1 MNFLVGILTSE
12 KIDKLERC
20 IKSVL
25 AQVDPT
31 NVIVVINS
39 QDEKYQNLAVFL
51 SEQYNLKSI
60 VTESNGKPGK
70 GKNSLL
76 KYFLDTD
83 YTHVV
88 PVDGDDYLLPNA
100 IEVLTNAT
108 TKHNADI
115 IGLIDGL
122 CLLGDN
128 LIETKEWFVH
138 QEYMNRITDS
148 IDPKLFRKFNLQL
161 ERVRRT
167 ASEYGNLFNRFIVVS
182 RHAASLINYEEE
194 LSGAED
200 VKQGLLLKLAHSRNI
215 VKYILLSNKDVYVYD
230 VTEQGIYMNLLCK
243 CDIIKESDLFWEGIT
258 KEEIEFL
265 KSFQLEKVD
274 D

>member
-1 MNFLVGILTSE
+1 MKFLVGILTSE

-20 IKSVL
+20 IRSVL
-25 AQVDPT
+25 SQIDPA

-39 QDEKYQNLAVFL
+39 LDERYQNLAVFL
-51 SEQYNLKSI
+51 SEQYGLKSI

-100 IEVLTNAT
+100 FEVLTNAT
-108 TKHNADI
+108 VKHNADI

-122 CLLGDN
+122 CLLGDE

-148 IDPKLFRKFNLQL
+148 IDPKLYRKFNLQL

-167 ASEYGNLFNRFIVVS
+167 ASEYGNLFNRFIVLS
-182 RHAASLINYEEE
+182 KHAASLINYEEE

-200 VKQGLLLKLAHSRNI
+200 VKQGLLLKLAHSRNV

-243 CDIIKESDLFWEGIT
+243 CDIIKESDLFWEGIS